1 MARRDGKQLGFFG
14 RFWANQSNR
23 HFQIITNVSILSA
36 ALLVWGIVFLFVLSG
51 ANDPSKE
58 NMVTLTWIGMFL
70 GAIGTF
76 YVGPE
81 FFYYLE
87 QKQLLDDILSLDSR
101 AEVLR
106 RRKEGEDAAIMLGS
120 KYMQSMRGL
129 LEIHQIPVG
138 KNLSAEFS
146 IPVRDSIKS
155 SDSSWFNNTN
165 SKISHRLPGLDI
177 LRVLFYHRLLILVTL
192 GSLVILVWNTF
203 FGLAT
208 QSGSREYTIDL
219 TEMISGSS
227 SYYYP
232 AFHFDPVSLLL
243 IFFILMLLN
252 STRPFGN
259 KEE

>member
-1 MARRDGKQLGFFG
+1 MARRDEKQLGFFG

-87 QKQLLDDILSLDSR
+87 QKQLLDDILLLDSS
-101 AEVLR
+101 
-106 RRKEGEDAAIMLGS
+106 EDAAIMLGS

-129 LEIHQIPVG
+129 LEMHQITVG
-138 KNLSAEFS
+138 KNLSAENS
-146 IPVRDSIKS
+146 IPVRHSTESKV
-155 SDSSWFNNTN
+155 SSWFNNTN
-165 SKISHRLPGLDI
+165 SIISHRLPGLDI
-177 LRVLFYHRLLILVTL
+177 LRVLFYHRLLILATL
-192 GSLVILVWNTF
+192 GSLAILVWNTF

-232 AFHFDPVSLLL
+232 AFHFDPVSILL
-243 IFFILMLLN
+243 ISFLLMLLN

-259 KEE
+259 KED

>member
-1 MARRDGKQLGFFG
+1 MARRDGKQLGIFG
-14 RFWANQSNR
+14 RFWANQSDR

-36 ALLVWGIVFLFVLSG
+36 ALLVWGIIFLFVLSG
-51 ANDPSKE
+51 ASDPSKE
-58 NMVTLTWIGMFL
+58 NIVTLTWIGML
-70 GAIGTF
+70 IGAIGTF

-87 QKQLLDDILSLDSR
+87 QKQLLDDILLLDSR

-120 KYMQSMRGL
+120 KYIGLMRGL
-129 LEIHQIPVG
+129 LEAQEIPVG
-138 KNLSAEFS
+138 KNLSAKNS
-146 IPVRDSIKS
+146 IPMRDSNESK
-155 SDSSWFNNTN
+155 DSSWFNNTN

-177 LRVLFYHRLLILVTL
+177 LRVLFYHRLLILATL
-192 GSLVILVWNTF
+192 GSLIILVWNTL

-208 QSGSREYTIDL
+208 QLGSREYTIDL

-232 AFHFDPVSLLL
+232 AFHFDPVSILL
-243 IFFILMLLN
+243 IFFFLILLT
-252 STRPFGN
+252 STRPFDN